1 MMAPTTRPRLNV
13 LELERVSTDKQ
24 DLERQEYDLADNRA
38 EYNLNPLKKFKIKES
53 GEKVLKSEDIALLVE
68 ELQNPAVDG
77 VSVSAIDRFARPQ
90 DMISWAFFQI
100 FIDLKKVIVSK
111 REGLIEPWT
120 PRGRKALWA
129 ALMQAGNE
137 LSDLKDRLQSNRRK
151 QHAQK
156 KPMNTDAPYGLVY
169 VDKYSRDAEGKS
181 QYYKEDLTPVLY
193 APGKPP
199 VEGLTRRGVVE
210 MVFRWRYADRMK
222 SRAIA
227 TRLNKMAILSAG
239 KKRKDG
245 SWQYEP
251 GLWQRFSVIHLLHNR
266 HYIGEHW
273 EGGKQVDVVCPQ
285 FIARDVFDAVEKSFA
300 ENKQDRNGRTP
311 TKSLLSEFLKCG
323 HCKHRLYMDQ
333 RDRKR
338 KPIYFC
344 ANYDERQLKRRC
356 SLKSII
362 CAKIDAAVFHTI
374 WQHLIQPELL
384 LANARAYYESLPS
397 RGASAKLEKELSDVR
412 GQIERMQ
419 EMVHLGTIE
428 KDKGNTKILEDLKR
442 VREIEADLRAAGSV
456 VNLPAP
462 RVIEAACRQI
472 AEGPEPGDFES
483 RRPVLEKLID
493 LRIFYADNEFEVT
506 AKVPVAL
513 TAANR
518 GGKCG
523 GRVDADYTST
533 LYIPLQIKGRVAA

>member
-1 MMAPTTRPRLNV
+1 MRPRLNV
-13 LELERVSTDKQ
+13 LELERVSTNKQ

-38 EYNLNPLKKFKIKES
+38 EYNLNPLQKFSIKES
-53 GEKVLKSEDIALLVE
+53 GEKVLKSEDIARLRE
-68 ELQNPAVDG
+68 ELKKPAVDG

-90 DMISWAFFQI
+90 DMISWAFFQV

-156 KPMNTDAPYGLVY
+156 KPMNTDAPYGVIY
-169 VDKYSRDAEGKS
+169 VDKYSRDSEGKS
-181 QYYKEDLTPVLY
+181 QYYKEDFSPVLW
-193 APGKPP
+193 APGKTPIG
-199 VEGLTRRGVVE
+199 GLTRRGVVE

-227 TRLNKMAILSAG
+227 TRLNKMGILSPG
-239 KKRKDG
+239 KKYKDG
-245 SWQYEP
+245 RWQYEP
-251 GLWQRFSVIHLLHNR
+251 GLWQRHAVIHLLQNR

-273 EGGKQVDVVCPQ
+273 EGGKQVDVACPQ
-285 FIARDVFDAVEKSFA
+285 FIDRDVFDAVKKSFA
-300 ENKQDRNGRTP
+300 ENKQDRSGRPP
-311 TKSLLSEFLKCG
+311 TQSVLSEFLRCG
-323 HCKHRLYMDQ
+323 LCKHKLYMDQ

-338 KPIYFC
+338 KPIYRC
-344 ANYDERQLKRRC
+344 VNYDERQLKRRC
-356 SLKSII
+356 SLKSIL

-374 WQHLIQPELL
+374 WQHLTQPELL
-384 LANARAYYESLPS
+384 LANARAYYESLPT
-397 RGASAKLEKELSDVR
+397 RGASAKLEKELVEMR
-412 GQIERMQ
+412 GQIERTQ
-419 EMVHLGTIE
+419 EMVRLGTYD
-428 KDKGNTKILEDLKR
+428 KDKGNTKILEDMKR
-442 VREIEADLRAAGSV
+442 VREIEADLGAAGSV
-456 VNLPAP
+456 VNLPAQ

-472 AEGPEPGDFES
+472 AEGPEPGDFET

-513 TAANR
+513 TAAKH
-518 GGKCG
+518 GGKCSG
-523 GRVDADYTST
+523 SQYGHYTST